1 MTEPPRAPR
10 RPDELLLDELTDQL
24 DRTRSLL
31 TGSPADV
38 AERALGRIGGDSEA
52 DARLA
57 SDLARGT
64 PLAAPARFEEAH
76 RLVMR
81 AIEVLDRDGSRN
93 PPVGGF
99 APLRAIA
106 LPAVEFVAEFIV
118 RSYTKRVVGDLG
130 KLYAQRES
138 QSLPGSPERR
148 VLTRARVDM
157 QRLAPAYSGG
167 GVGAPLLL
175 VAGAMV
181 PVLASLG
188 QQLGAIDFN
197 ARWVLVG
204 AAISLLLFVSLSW
217 LLLRG
222 AALARH
228 RSQLIVRQPLAA
240 LWETIGGAGTPPED
254 AAVLFATIAI
264 VLTALVWFALPA
276 LAGLGFVFF

>member
-57 SDLARGT
+57 SDLARST

-175 VAGAMV
+175 VAGATV

-222 AALARH
+222 AAVARH